1 MALSIKVKETGPPF
15 TTTMTCGMND
25 KSAVWQKLRLRD
37 ITGWNPENL
46 TGKVHWYQFHVVSW
60 SISCSCYSCSHSRQH
75 PNRNNMFQ
83 KQNIQNTFPA
93 EMHLQNVFFFFFG
106 SQTLPSYTKHTF
118 SLAEWAIPWRLIL
131 QTSGTTKDWL
141 TQWRFLAKWDVQNTL
156 TPHLRI
162 YHSSMVCWCLSVYSF
177 IYIYTYHI
185 FLEREMIFI
194 YSIL

>member
-1 MALSIKVKETGPPF
+1 
-15 TTTMTCGMND
+15 MTEIEASGYNGM
-25 KSAVWQKLRLRD
+25 KSR
-37 ITGWNPENL
+37 NL

-93 EMHLQNVFFFFFG
+93 EMHLQNVCFFFFFG